1 MYVSPEY
8 DARGLGGSSERV
20 QLVRSRLPHTRLEG
34 IADACVRVCIYIIHM
49 YEAMHYCTQCA
60 VVCGPSFIT
69 STPIQ
74 RPSSPTAVACS
85 LRSLR
90 VKGNIRY
97 SFIHTYTYKP
107 KKILHRW
114 ENSYRREVKLCLYIA
129 HRPTCSARLCC
140 LCQRSLRADEE

>member
-1 MYVSPEY
+1 
-8 DARGLGGSSERV
+8 
-20 QLVRSRLPHTRLEG
+20 
-34 IADACVRVCIYIIHM
+34 M

-107 KKILHRW
+107 KKYCIDGKIRIDA
-114 ENSYRREVKLCLYIA
+114 K
-129 HRPTCSARLCC
+129 
-140 LCQRSLRADEE
+140 